1 MAYSWPRQIGGA
13 VLGDVWRPEERGKA
27 IAIYSLAPLLGPVL
41 GLVCGAW
48 IAEKGDW
55 RWVVST
61 VVLERYIRRGL
72 SRTKFWAPTIV
83 SVASQL
89 VGLWFLQ
96 ESEFHDALF
105 LYASSSN
112 NPFKPSLLSFL
123 RERLSTYAKLLMRRK
138 AVTMRSEPP
147 LTARTEGRRHLFNIS
162 PIAL

>member
-1 MAYSWPRQIGGA
+1 MAYSCPRQIGGA

-41 GLVCGAW
+41 GPVCGAW

-61 VVLERYIRRGL
+61 LMLERYMCHGL

-96 ESEFHDALF
+96 ESGFRDALF
-105 LYASSSN
+105 LYASFLTIISSL
-112 NPFKPSLLSFL
+112 PSYPS
-123 RERLSTYAKLLMRRK
+123 
-138 AVTMRSEPP
+138 
-147 LTARTEGRRHLFNIS
+147 
-162 PIAL
+162 